1 MVEPGD
7 DLKAVFDKALKDA
20 KKLNHEY
27 ITLEHILF
35 AMLCE
40 EKFVNVINGY
50 GADAILMKKD
60 LENYLKTK
68 CTDITLESTDKRFK
82 PKKHKVLNVC

>member
-20 KKLNHEY
+20 KNLKHEY

-40 EKFVNVINGY
+40 EKFVNVVNGF
-50 GADAILMKKD
+50 GADAILMRKD
-60 LENYLKTK
+60 LETILRKA
-68 CTDITLESTDKRFK
+68 IK
-82 PKKHKVLNVC
+82 PEE